1 MSARAAAPVRDA
13 MDHGRHRHRAG
24 RRVGDGRRGVP
35 GWRAPDEA
43 AVSTA
48 TGAPDL
54 VSLVRAHL
62 TVGATV
68 TSVAE
73 RLGMPADLVAAAI
86 DALIGGGVVGGSCG

>member
-1 MSARAAAPVRDA
+1 M
-13 MDHGRHRHRAG
+13 
-24 RRVGDGRRGVP
+24 
-35 GWRAPDEA
+35 
-43 AVSTA
+43 STA

-86 DALIGGGVVGGSCG
+86 DALIGGGVVGGSCGPACGLPRADRPPSCAGCPLVR